1 MVTKSKKTKVYRLH
15 WKVTACCLFFV
26 SAVLLFICGVVV
38 SNLTSRWKMS
48 ELMNMESYYDTEYFH
63 NHFFYEMDCVVGAD
77 IYYQSEERILAGDCI
92 DRESLIND
100 FKSYYWIKDGIITS
114 NTEIND
120 TYDDLI
126 VTGEIPESLQEN
138 FEEYLSLV
146 QNNLPAFRDITIQN
160 QLDEYRTFRK
170 HLDSVVNFYYYVE
183 DAKGNVIAGN
193 TDPSYLNQVMERT
206 IVLSGD
212 FTSDSLSDSYLYSY
226 SNSFLSSSGCRIY
239 AGIADPME
247 EGDEFYT
254 EMREFNLAK
263 ESVPILFVVG
273 MFSVLMGFACFIYL
287 LRVCG
292 QSEKGGKVQLL
303 LTDHVFNEIH
313 FFFVLFLAFV
323 SVIAAARIIDTL
335 YYLPAGFWP
344 YILVTILGLLYLLDV
359 AVGLNYLLS
368 VTRQIKAKC
377 FLHNTII
384 SALIRKIASFFS
396 ESTFRGWMVFIMLI
410 YGLGN
415 CFLTLLLMNS
425 LMSYHYAFVLLTLA
439 LLIIYN
445 LFCMWL
451 FMRGLRSLKAIMI
464 SAKETSKGNIEYQL
478 EVDKISP
485 SFQNFAVDIANIQ
498 GGLKEAVKNAV
509 RGERM
514 KTELITNV
522 SHDLKTPLTSI
533 ITYADL
539 LHKEHLENENAAHYA
554 EVIYEKSYR
563 LKQLIE
569 DLIEA
574 SKASSGNLKVNKMCM
589 DFREVAMQAIGE
601 MEEKL
606 HDAGLEIKLSCPYPV
621 YIDGDGRHM
630 WRILENLLSNVVKYA
645 LPNSRVYIDIFAEDG
660 TGVLIMKNISA
671 APMDFDAA
679 TLTERFVRGDASR
692 TTEGSGLGLSI
703 TQSLVELQQGIFA
716 IQVDGDLF
724 KAIVEIPLYRD
735 PETGEAA
742 QERIME
748 EYRAKE
754 EEKRQQ
760 MEKEKRAKE
769 TEEEESLEEVQD
781 EMTSEEKPP
790 LETE

>member
-63 NHFFYEMDCVVGAD
+63 NHFFYDMDCVVGAD

-126 VTGEIPESLQEN
+126 VTGDIPESLQEN

-239 AGIADPME
+239 AGIADPLE

-335 YYLPAGFWP
+335 YYVPAGFWP

-368 VTRQIKAKC
+368 ITRQIKAK
-377 FLHNTII
+377 
-384 SALIRKIASFFS
+384 
-396 ESTFRGWMVFIMLI
+396 
-410 YGLGN
+410 
-415 CFLTLLLMNS
+415 
-425 LMSYHYAFVLLTLA
+425 
-439 LLIIYN
+439 
-445 LFCMWL
+445 
-451 FMRGLRSLKAIMI
+451 
-464 SAKETSKGNIEYQL
+464 
-478 EVDKISP
+478 
-485 SFQNFAVDIANIQ
+485 
-498 GGLKEAVKNAV
+498 
-509 RGERM
+509 
-514 KTELITNV
+514 
-522 SHDLKTPLTSI
+522 
-533 ITYADL
+533 
-539 LHKEHLENENAAHYA
+539 
-554 EVIYEKSYR
+554 
-563 LKQLIE
+563 
-569 DLIEA
+569 
-574 SKASSGNLKVNKMCM
+574 
-589 DFREVAMQAIGE
+589 
-601 MEEKL
+601 
-606 HDAGLEIKLSCPYPV
+606 
-621 YIDGDGRHM
+621 
-630 WRILENLLSNVVKYA
+630 
-645 LPNSRVYIDIFAEDG
+645 
-660 TGVLIMKNISA
+660 
-671 APMDFDAA
+671 
-679 TLTERFVRGDASR
+679 
-692 TTEGSGLGLSI
+692 
-703 TQSLVELQQGIFA
+703 
-716 IQVDGDLF
+716 
-724 KAIVEIPLYRD
+724 
-735 PETGEAA
+735 
-742 QERIME
+742 
-748 EYRAKE
+748 
-754 EEKRQQ
+754 
-760 MEKEKRAKE
+760 
-769 TEEEESLEEVQD
+769 
-781 EMTSEEKPP
+781 
-790 LETE
+790 